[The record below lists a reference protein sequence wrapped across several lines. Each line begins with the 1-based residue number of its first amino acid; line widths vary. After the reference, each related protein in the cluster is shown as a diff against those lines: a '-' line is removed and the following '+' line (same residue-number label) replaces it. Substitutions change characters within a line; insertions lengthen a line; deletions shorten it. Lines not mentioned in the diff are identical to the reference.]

1 MEVQDPM
8 RRSIVMLGVI
18 AALVAGGAAR
28 AEEAPPG
35 KGFSFGARLGF
46 GLPRGLLR
54 GGDGHRGV
62 AMREVVRG
70 IIPAQLDA
78 GYFLHSR
85 IYVGASLQYALGLPA
100 APCIQGS
107 TCNAS
112 ALRLGANASY
122 HLPWSSTLSPWLGLG
137 AGLELFDPAQAPT
150 IFDGEPP
157 RAAGVF
163 VGLEYFNVQG
173 GADFHLGGSTWLGP
187 FVTFAA
193 GKYAGVDSQFHS
205 WLIGGLRVQV
215 RP

>member
-1 MEVQDPM
+1 M

-28 AEEAPPG
+28 AGEAPSG

-46 GLPRGLLR
+46 GLPRGLVH
-54 GGDGHRGV
+54 GGDGHRDV

-70 IIPAQLDA
+70 IFPAQLDA

-100 APCIQGS
+100 DPCIQGS

-112 ALRLGANASY
+112 AFRLGANASY

-137 AGLELFDPAQAPT
+137 AGIEFFDPVQAPT
-150 IFDGEPP
+150 IRGREPSSVG
-157 RAAGVF
+157 AFG
-163 VGLEYFNVQG
+163 GLEYFNVQG
-173 GADFHLGGSTWLGP
+173 GTDFHIGGSTWLGP
-187 FVTFAA
+187 FVTLAV
-193 GKYAGVDSQFHS
+193 GKYMGVDSEFHS
-205 WLIGGLRVQV
+205 WLIGGLRLQV